1 MELKILLKVILII
14 LYFIDL
20 FNPFVIFIGFG
31 FFLGALSS
39 YLLMKISYLEKEN
52 EKLISKISEE
62 NKKPIVEKL
71 KKNDFLQ
78 DKKEENKDEKKEEI
92 KEEKIE
98 ENKEEKKEEIKE
110 EKIEEK
116 KDENNILK
124 NSNFKRPEIKQK
136 NYVEEGEWKVVRK
149 GQKRKK
155 P

>member
-98 ENKEEKKEEIKE
+98 E
-110 EKIEEK
+110 K

>member
-1 MELKILLKVILII
+1 
-14 LYFIDL
+14 
-20 FNPFVIFIGFG
+20 
-31 FFLGALSS
+31 
-39 YLLMKISYLEKEN
+39 MKISYLEKEN

-78 DKKEENKDEKKEEI
+78 DKKEENKEKKEEI

-98 ENKEEKKEEIKE
+98 ENKEEINEEIKE

>member
-1 MELKILLKVILII
+1 M
-14 LYFIDL
+14 
-20 FNPFVIFIGFG
+20 
-31 FFLGALSS
+31 
-39 YLLMKISYLEKEN
+39 
-52 EKLISKISEE
+52 
-62 NKKPIVEKL
+62 
-71 KKNDFLQ
+71 
-78 DKKEENKDEKKEEI
+78 
-92 KEEKIE
+92 
-98 ENKEEKKEEIKE
+98 KE

>member
-1 MELKILLKVILII
+1 
-14 LYFIDL
+14 
-20 FNPFVIFIGFG
+20 
-31 FFLGALSS
+31 
-39 YLLMKISYLEKEN
+39 MKISYLEKEN

-62 NKKPIVEKL
+62 NRKPIVEKL

-78 DKKEENKDEKKEEI
+78 DK
-92 KEEKIE
+92 
-98 ENKEEKKEEIKE
+98 KE

>member
-14 LYFIDL
+14 LFFLDL

-62 NKKPIVEKL
+62 NKKPIDEKL
-71 KKNDFLQ
+71 KKKEYHQ
-78 DKKEENKDEKKEEI
+78 DKEEI

>member
-1 MELKILLKVILII
+1 MKIWKILLKVILII

-62 NKKPIVEKL
+62 NRKPIVEKL

-78 DKKEENKDEKKEEI
+78 DKKEENKDEKKKEI

-98 ENKEEKKEEIKE
+98 ENKEEKN
-110 EKIEEK
+110 EEK
-116 KDENNILK
+116 KMRII
-124 NSNFKRPEIKQK
+124 F
-136 NYVEEGEWKVVRK
+136 
-149 GQKRKK
+149 
-155 P
+155 